1 MRCVCVC
8 VCDGHLYIFCSII
21 CIVFLMWRLAN
32 NNASIFCVAIEYSH
46 YLQLLRNISS
56 MIFYIFYSSTSID
69 RCIYKYIYISL
80 AISMYEKFGY
90 VTYRRV
96 LGYYS
101 GDDAEDALDMR
112 KALPRDKHKRSVIPL
127 TKPVL
132 PEDLEW

>member
-1 MRCVCVC
+1 MRLHLLVHSSCVCLV
-8 VCDGHLYIFCSII
+8 H
-21 CIVFLMWRLAN
+21 FLTLRLVPFAPN
-32 NNASIFCVAIEYSH
+32 
-46 YLQLLRNISS
+46 
-56 MIFYIFYSSTSID
+56 
-69 RCIYKYIYISL
+69 SL

-112 KALPRDKHKRSVIPL
+112 KALPRDKNKQSMIPL
-127 TKPVL
+127 DKPVL